1 VIVAIGHQAGQRAEL
16 VGAPIMPLDPPPP
29 AGENRG
35 CSARFARATEM
46 PMPADTLESLRDA
59 QRAFVAE
66 RDWDRFHTPKNLA
79 AALAVE
85 AAELL
90 EPFQWL
96 TAEESAQLSPAQL
109 AAVQDE
115 MADVLLYL
123 VRLAD
128 RLDVDL
134 LAAARAKIAKNA
146 LKYPVE
152 RSKGSARKY
161 DEL

>member
-1 VIVAIGHQAGQRAEL
+1 MTDPLVA
-16 VGAPIMPLDPPPP
+16 
-29 AGENRG
+29 
-35 CSARFARATEM
+35 
-46 PMPADTLESLRDA
+46 LRDA
-59 QRAFVAE
+59 LRAFAAE
-66 RDWDRFHTPKNLA
+66 RDWDQFHSPRNLA

-96 TAEESAQLSPAQL
+96 TDEQSRDLSTEAR
-109 AAVQDE
+109 AAVEQE

-128 RLDVDL
+128 KLGVDL
-134 LAAARAKIAKNA
+134 ERAARAKMALNA
-146 LKYPVE
+146 EKYPVD
-152 RSKGSARKY
+152 RARGSSRKY

>member
-1 VIVAIGHQAGQRAEL
+1 MTDPL
-16 VGAPIMPLDPPPP
+16 VG
-29 AGENRG
+29 
-35 CSARFARATEM
+35 
-46 PMPADTLESLRDA
+46 LRDA
-59 QRAFVAE
+59 LRAFAAE
-66 RDWDRFHTPKNLA
+66 RDWDQFHSPRNLA

-96 TAEESAQLSPAQL
+96 TDEQSRELSPESR
-109 AAVQDE
+109 AAVEQE

-128 RLDVDL
+128 KLEVDL
-134 LAAARAKIAKNA
+134 EQAARAKIALNA
-146 LKYPVE
+146 QKYPVE
-152 RSKGSARKY
+152 KARGSNRKY